1 MKKILLLSVIL
12 YASNVWAYD
21 FEVDGI
27 YYGLETSSMTAYV
40 TGETWQGGGY
50 SGDIVIPSKVTY
62 NTKELDVTAIGYK
75 AFYCCN
81 ISSITFPNSIVS
93 IGNSAFQ
100 KCSINNLELPSNLK
114 SIGESAFSGSKIE
127 SIIIPNS
134 VTTIGKYVFSNCS
147 VLENCILSNSIETI
161 SEGLFTGCDK
171 LSNID
176 IPSRVRTI
184 EYMAFRGC
192 NSLTKL
198 VIPQNVTGISS
209 YAFYEVSSITEEII
223 EDSDEPLYID
233 VYNNDMR
240 PISVYIGRE
249 VYGANILGW
258 GYNGLKK
265 LTLGSKISGQN
276 LPISE
281 GIEEIYSNIIAPKPR
296 NKFWNSIYV
305 NCRLYI
311 PKGTLGKYQSTDGWK
326 EFFQIIEDE
335 SLGEGTS
342 NPQCAKPTIS
352 YSNGKLT
359 FYSDTDGAI
368 CQCTIT
374 DSDIASFSSN
384 EVQLGITYNISVYAT
399 KSGYENSEVATATL
413 CWIDVDP
420 KMEGIENSITQVRA
434 NAVLIQSMDG
444 QIVLSGIDDGTRIY
458 AYEVNGQQVGS
469 AISHNGQA
477 NLTTNLK
484 SGSIVIIKI
493 GDRSVKATIK

>member
-27 YYGLETSSMTAYV
+27 YYGLETSSMTVYV
-40 TGETWQGGGY
+40 TGVTWQGGGY

-62 NTKELDVTAIGYK
+62 NTKELDVTSIGYK
-75 AFYCCN
+75 AFYGCN
-81 ISSITFPNSIVS
+81 INSITIPNSIVS
-93 IGNSAFQ
+93 IGGSAFAN
-100 KCSINNLELPSNLK
+100 CSITNMELPNSLN
-114 SIGESAFSGSKIE
+114 SIGESAFSGSKLV
-127 SIIIPNS
+127 SMLIPNS
-134 VTTIGKYVFSNCS
+134 VTSIGESAFSGCKDLELCTLPSSLDIISRSMFSNCIK
-147 VLENCILSNSIETI
+147 LNNFTI
-161 SEGLFTGCDK
+161 PLGVK
-171 LSNID
+171 
-176 IPSRVRTI
+176 TI
-184 EYMAFRGC
+184 GAFAFSGC
-192 NSLTKL
+192 NSINKL
-198 VIPQNVTGISS
+198 LIPKNVTKIDY

-223 EDSDEPLYID
+223 EDSDEPLNVD
-233 VYNNDMR
+233 VYNNNMR
-240 PISVYIGRE
+240 PTSVYIGRE
-249 VYGANILGW
+249 VYGSNILGW

-265 LTLGSKISGQN
+265 VTLGSKISGQH
-276 LPISE
+276 LPISSS
-281 GIEEIYSNIIAPKPR
+281 IEEIYSNIVDPKPI

-305 NCRLYI
+305 DCKLYI

-368 CQCTIT
+368 CQSTIT
-374 DSDIASFSSN
+374 DSDISSFSSN

-399 KSGYENSEVATATL
+399 KSGYENSEIATATL

-444 QIVLSGIDDGTRIY
+444 QIVLSGIDEGTRIY